1 MLCVASA
8 SSLSFTFLSIGDWGQ
23 PEGASKVAPL
33 MATYHPDFVLALGD
47 NFYDTGVESVED
59 PQFQTTF
66 ERVFDQPSLQVP
78 WYVCGGNHD
87 YYASNQ
93 VSAQIAYSRVS
104 PGGRWHYPS
113 LYFAE
118 THVAEDG
125 TKLLVVSLDTWLLNG
140 GDTGHQLLATPA
152 ASAGGDPEQL
162 SWLERTLVS
171 SDADWKVVIGHFP
184 VFSSSTAHG
193 GTPRLQQQLLPVL
206 KSGGADLYLSGHDHI
221 LQHIERDG
229 IHFFGSGAGA
239 MVDAGSADPD
249 YVGLRGYADRGYG
262 FMVHEGS
269 RDHLTTTFRTA
280 TDAPGGGSPYSFT
293 IRRSER
299 SRKGRSALPMRGR
312 RRGERKRR
320 AHGGIE
326 TSHASVQEQ
335 QGQLEAPT
343 ATAPMAAMGGM
354 FAPWLVP
361 WFVPWG
367 GEHQQASP
375 TEPPPSSRRT
385 RSEF

>member
-1 MLCVASA
+1 MLGVASA
-8 SSLSFTFLSIGDWGQ
+8 SSLGFTFLSIGDWGQ

-33 MATYHPDFVLALGD
+33 MATYQPDFVLALGD
-47 NFYDTGVESVED
+47 NFYDKGVESVED
-59 PQFQTTF
+59 PQFETTF
-66 ERVFDQPSLQVP
+66 ERIFEQPSLQVP

-93 VSAQIAYSRVS
+93 VSAQIAYSKVS

-118 THVAEDG
+118 THVAVDG
-125 TKLLVVSLDTWLLNG
+125 TRFLVVSLDTWLLNG
-140 GDTGHQLLATPA
+140 GDTGHNLLPATPA
-152 ASAGGDPEQL
+152 TASGGDPEQL
-162 SWLERTLVS
+162 TWLERTLDS

-206 KSGGADLYLSGHDHI
+206 KRGGADLYLSGHDHI

-229 IHFFGSGAGA
+229 IHFLGSGAGA
-239 MVDAGSADPD
+239 MVDAGSADPG
-249 YVGLRGYADRGYG
+249 YAGLRGYADRGYG

-280 TDAPGGGSPYSFT
+280 TDAPGGGAPYSFT
-293 IRRSER
+293 VRRSDR
-299 SRKGRSALPMRGR
+299 SSRKGPPALPTRRR
-312 RRGERKRR
+312 RRGEGKRR
-320 AHGGIE
+320 GRRGMEA
-326 TSHASVQEQ
+326 SHASVQEQ

-343 ATAPMAAMGGM
+343 STVPTGMLAPWL
-354 FAPWLVP
+354 APWLVP
-361 WFVPWG
+361 WG
-367 GEHQQASP
+367 GVQQQAS
-375 TEPPPSSRRT
+375 EAASLPSSRRT